1 MEVIREFLD
10 KNFKTIV
17 TEIEGNYQVTFQG
30 VGGQEGYVTFR
41 RAKVGWNR
49 KPISQ
54 NTYLVGDADM
64 YQIVD
69 TLKLYMGL
77 NESHITEVKNE
88 FQKISIEKL
97 EEYLTTPTSE
107 EEVEEKD
114 TDEETD
120 NLTTT
125 WYGREDT
132 FQNWTSKTK
141 DESDND
147 ECDNDVHEICFLQI

>member
-41 RAKVGWNR
+41 RAKIGWNT

-77 NESHITEVKNE
+77 DESHITEVKNE

-97 EEYLTTPTSE
+97 EKYLGKE
-107 EEVEEKD
+107 
-114 TDEETD
+114 
-120 NLTTT
+120 N
-125 WYGREDT
+125 ED
-132 FQNWTSKTK
+132 
-141 DESDND
+141 
-147 ECDNDVHEICFLQI
+147 

>member
-1 MEVIREFLD
+1 MEIIREFLD

-30 VGGQEGYVTFR
+30 VGGQEGYIVFR
-41 RAKVGWNR
+41 KAKIGWNT

-64 YQIVD
+64 YQVID

-77 NESHITEVKNE
+77 DETHITEVKNE

-97 EEYLTTPTSE
+97 EEYLTTT
-107 EEVEEKD
+107 
-114 TDEETD
+114 
-120 NLTTT
+120 
-125 WYGREDT
+125 
-132 FQNWTSKTK
+132 TSKEEIQNE
-141 DESDND
+141 ESDNESD
-147 ECDNDVHEICFLQI
+147 DFTST

>member
-1 MEVIREFLD
+1 MEIIREFLD

-30 VGGQEGYVTFR
+30 VGGQEGYIVFR
-41 RAKVGWNR
+41 KAKIGWNT

-64 YQIVD
+64 YQVID

-77 NESHITEVKNE
+77 DETHITEVKNE

-97 EEYLTTPTSE
+97 EEYLTTT
-107 EEVEEKD
+107 
-114 TDEETD
+114 
-120 NLTTT
+120 
-125 WYGREDT
+125 
-132 FQNWTSKTK
+132 TSKEEIQNEESD
-141 DESDND
+141 DESDD
-147 ECDNDVHEICFLQI
+147 FTST

>member
-1 MEVIREFLD
+1 MDVIREFLD

-30 VGGQEGYVTFR
+30 VGGQEGYVIFR
-41 RAKVGWNR
+41 RAKVGWST

-77 NESHITEVKNE
+77 DESHITEVKNE

-97 EEYLTTPTSE
+97 EEYLITSTSE
-107 EEVEEKD
+107 EEVEKEN

-120 NLTTT
+120 NLTTA
-125 WYGREDT
+125 
-132 FQNWTSKTK
+132 
-141 DESDND
+141 
-147 ECDNDVHEICFLQI
+147 

>member
-1 MEVIREFLD
+1 MEIIREFLD

-30 VGGQEGYVTFR
+30 VGGQEGYIVFR
-41 RAKVGWNR
+41 KAKIGWNT

-64 YQIVD
+64 YQVID

-77 NESHITEVKNE
+77 DETHITEVKNE

-97 EEYLTTPTSE
+97 EEYLTTPTSKE
-107 EEVEEKD
+107 EIQNEESD
-114 TDEETD
+114 
-120 NLTTT
+120 
-125 WYGREDT
+125 
-132 FQNWTSKTK
+132 
-141 DESDND
+141 DESDN
-147 ECDNDVHEICFLQI
+147 LTST

>member
-1 MEVIREFLD
+1 MEIIREFLD

-30 VGGQEGYVTFR
+30 VGGQEGYIVFR
-41 RAKVGWNR
+41 KAKIGWNT

-64 YQIVD
+64 YQVID

-77 NESHITEVKNE
+77 DETHITEVKNE

-97 EEYLTTPTSE
+97 EEYI
-107 EEVEEKD
+107 
-114 TDEETD
+114 
-120 NLTTT
+120 TTT
-125 WYGREDT
+125 
-132 FQNWTSKTK
+132 TSKEEIQNEESD
-141 DESDND
+141 DESDD
-147 ECDNDVHEICFLQI
+147 FTST

>member
-1 MEVIREFLD
+1 MYCYKYFNRMEIIREFLD

-30 VGGQEGYVTFR
+30 VGGQEGYIVFR
-41 RAKVGWNR
+41 KAKIGWNT

-64 YQIVD
+64 YQVID

-77 NESHITEVKNE
+77 DETHITEVKNE

-97 EEYLTTPTSE
+97 EEYLTTT
-107 EEVEEKD
+107 
-114 TDEETD
+114 
-120 NLTTT
+120 
-125 WYGREDT
+125 
-132 FQNWTSKTK
+132 TSKEEIQNEESD
-141 DESDND
+141 DESDD
-147 ECDNDVHEICFLQI
+147 FTST

>member
-1 MEVIREFLD
+1 MTRKKTCLLLCLMEIIREFLD

-30 VGGQEGYVTFR
+30 VGGQEGYIVFR
-41 RAKVGWNR
+41 RAKVGWNT

-64 YQIVD
+64 YQVVD

-77 NESHITEVKNE
+77 DENHITEVKNE

-97 EEYLTTPTSE
+97 EEYLSTTTSKEEIQNKDTE
-107 EEVEEKD
+107 EEPD
-114 TDEETD
+114 D
-120 NLTTT
+120 LTS
-125 WYGREDT
+125 
-132 FQNWTSKTK
+132 TS
-141 DESDND
+141 DR
-147 ECDNDVHEICFLQI
+147 

>member
-1 MEVIREFLD
+1 MEIIREFLD

-30 VGGQEGYVTFR
+30 VGGQEGYIVFR
-41 RAKVGWNR
+41 RAKVGWNT

-64 YQIVD
+64 YQVVD

-77 NESHITEVKNE
+77 NENHITEVKNE

-97 EEYLTTPTSE
+97 EEYLTTTTSKE
-107 EEVEEKD
+107 KVQNKD
-114 TDEETD
+114 TDNEPD
-120 NLTTT
+120 DLTSTRDS
-125 WYGREDT
+125 GE
-132 FQNWTSKTK
+132 
-141 DESDND
+141 
-147 ECDNDVHEICFLQI
+147 

>member
-1 MEVIREFLD
+1 MEIIREFLD

-30 VGGQEGYVTFR
+30 VGGQEGYIVFR
-41 RAKVGWNR
+41 RAKVGWNT

-64 YQIVD
+64 YQVVD

-77 NESHITEVKNE
+77 DENHITEVKNE

-97 EEYLTTPTSE
+97 EEYLSTTTSKEEIQNKDTE
-107 EEVEEKD
+107 EEPD
-114 TDEETD
+114 D
-120 NLTTT
+120 LTS
-125 WYGREDT
+125 
-132 FQNWTSKTK
+132 TS
-141 DESDND
+141 DR
-147 ECDNDVHEICFLQI
+147 

>member
-1 MEVIREFLD
+1 MEIIREFLD

-30 VGGQEGYVTFR
+30 VGGQEGYIVFR
-41 RAKVGWNR
+41 KAKIGWNT

-64 YQIVD
+64 YQVID

-77 NESHITEVKNE
+77 DETHITEVKNG

-97 EEYLTTPTSE
+97 EEYLTTPTSKE
-107 EEVEEKD
+107 EIQNEESD
-114 TDEETD
+114 
-120 NLTTT
+120 
-125 WYGREDT
+125 
-132 FQNWTSKTK
+132 
-141 DESDND
+141 DESDN
-147 ECDNDVHEICFLQI
+147 LTST

>member
-1 MEVIREFLD
+1 MEIIREFLD

-30 VGGQEGYVTFR
+30 VGGQEGYIVFR
-41 RAKVGWNR
+41 RAKVGWNT

-64 YQIVD
+64 YQVVD

-77 NESHITEVKNE
+77 NENHITEVKNE

-97 EEYLTTPTSE
+97 EEYLTTTTSKE
-107 EEVEEKD
+107 KVQNKD
-114 TDEETD
+114 TDNEPD
-120 NLTTT
+120 DLTSTRD
-125 WYGREDT
+125 GGE
-132 FQNWTSKTK
+132 
-141 DESDND
+141 
-147 ECDNDVHEICFLQI
+147 

>member
-1 MEVIREFLD
+1 MEIIREFLD

-30 VGGQEGYVTFR
+30 VGGQEGYIVFR
-41 RAKVGWNR
+41 RAKVGWNT

-64 YQIVD
+64 YQVVD

-77 NESHITEVKNE
+77 DENHITEVKNE

-97 EEYLTTPTSE
+97 EEYLSTTTSKEEIQNKDTE
-107 EEVEEKD
+107 EEPD
-114 TDEETD
+114 D
-120 NLTTT
+120 LTS
-125 WYGREDT
+125 
-132 FQNWTSKTK
+132 TS
-141 DESDND
+141 DS
-147 ECDNDVHEICFLQI
+147 